1 MKESGW
7 QKGGGWNLSVLRLFV
22 SVLVL
27 GFAIGGDGSAIAADD
42 SIGAA
47 CASDPSCVIVG
58 NTHMLVWKS
67 PEPRGIYVVCIHGLG
82 LCARAYKPL
91 AGELSRLGVD
101 GYAVNVRGFGPDRNR
116 PDREKLD
123 CVDTVGDVCELLRS
137 IRQKHPDERIILMG
151 ESMGGALTI
160 RIAAEHPELIDG
172 LVASA
177 PAWKLHKL
185 KRTAVKGVV
194 ELVLFPHSRPG
205 PAGRGVMRQA
215 TTDTQLK
222 EHWLKD
228 PAHKLKL
235 SLGEATAFIGFI
247 KKTDRYAREIEKPAL
262 IVQGLNDRLVSA
274 RGVARLY
281 RDMPSRNKTFL
292 IAAQGEHLVLEEGLF
307 SDALIEKLSQ
317 WLDTTSASKEPH
329 REIVVIDAQELS
341 EHQERHL
348 EKLKKKAVFLKHAVG
363 RTRVADSGD

>member
-1 MKESGW
+1 M
-7 QKGGGWNLSVLRLFV
+7 VLRLFV
-22 SVLVL
+22 SILGLVSLFVAGGASGVL
-27 GFAIGGDGSAIAADD
+27 AADD

-47 CASDPSCVIVG
+47 CARDPSCVIVG

-67 PEPRGIYVVCIHGLG
+67 PEPRGIFLVCIHGLG

-91 AGELSRLGVD
+91 AGELSKLGVD
-101 GYAVNVRGFGPDRNR
+101 GYAVNVRGFGPDRTQPER
-116 PDREKLD
+116 DKLD
-123 CVDTVGDVCELLRS
+123 CVDTVGDVCELLRG
-137 IRQKHPDERIILMG
+137 IRQQHPDERIILMG
-151 ESMGGALTI
+151 ESMGGALSI

-205 PAGRGVMRQA
+205 PAGRGVLRQA
-215 TTDTQLK
+215 TSDPELK
-222 EHWLKD
+222 EHWIND
-228 PAHKLKL
+228 PAHKLRL
-235 SLGEATAFIGFI
+235 SLGEATAFLGFI
-247 KKTDRYAREIEKPAL
+247 SKTDRYAREIEKPVL

-274 RGVARLY
+274 RAVARLF
-281 RDMPSRNKTFL
+281 RDMPSSNKTFL

-307 SDALIEKLSQ
+307 SDAVLERLGQ
-317 WLDTTSASKEPH
+317 WLDTTSTSKNRHE
-329 REIVVIDAQELS
+329 EIVVVDDQDLS

-348 EKLKKKAVFLKHAVG
+348 ERLKKKAVFHKHADS
-363 RTRVADSGD
+363 RARVAASGDSMQDEKDSGR